1 LSADKNVR
9 PEKKENVK
17 LLDEFVN
24 QPGVLNEAL
33 AIIKG

>member
-1 LSADKNVR
+1 MADQTKTG
-9 PEKKENVK
+9 NVK
-17 LLDEFVN
+17 LLEHLVK